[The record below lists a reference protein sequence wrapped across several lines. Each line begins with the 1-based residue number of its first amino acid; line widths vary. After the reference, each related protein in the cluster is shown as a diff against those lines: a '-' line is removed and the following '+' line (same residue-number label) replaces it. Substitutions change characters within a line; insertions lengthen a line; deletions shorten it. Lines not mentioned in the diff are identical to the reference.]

1 MVTDLNWVNKSKLDD
16 VQFGNEQFNTKE
28 ALGKEQQRV
37 NYFCLIIFIAKMV
50 EKDNLEI
57 LSKN

>member
-28 ALGKEQQRV
+28 ALGKEPRTV
-37 NYFCLIIFIAKMV
+37 SYFLP
-50 EKDNLEI
+50 DYLY
-57 LSKN
+57 SKNGTKR

>member
-37 NYFCLIIFIAKMV
+37 SYFCLIIFIAKNG
-50 EKDNLEI
+50 KTWRY
-57 LSKN
+57 